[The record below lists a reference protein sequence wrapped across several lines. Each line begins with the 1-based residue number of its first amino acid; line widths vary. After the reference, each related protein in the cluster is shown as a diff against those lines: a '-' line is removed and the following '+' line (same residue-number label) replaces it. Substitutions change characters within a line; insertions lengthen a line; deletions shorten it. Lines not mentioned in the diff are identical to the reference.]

1 MTFHRIVARVA
12 IFAAVLLASGAS
24 AAANADDG
32 SDLTVYALTFG
43 PGEHP
48 FLKFGHNAI
57 LVQPKEG
64 TGWVFNF
71 GTFDF
76 ADPDLLLK
84 FLRGRFSYWL
94 SVGGAEAT
102 LEAYRA
108 EDRTVLSQ
116 ELDLTPAQ
124 KSALWQALRENARPE
139 NRAYLY
145 DYFFDN
151 CSTRVRDAIDRVIGG
166 RIREAGRA
174 PAELTLRAHA
184 LRSVADYLPEYLG
197 LYLGLARATDV
208 PIDRWTESFLPDRLA
223 ALLRTVRLPDSAGAG
238 ERPLVHSER
247 VIYQSTRPPKP
258 IRPPQW
264 AVYFFVVG
272 VVVGALL
279 LFLGRTA
286 RRISALRVA
295 FGVLTSLFGMV
306 AGLLG
311 LILIFFWAFTN
322 HKVAYANANIM
333 QLAPWLLVLSVY
345 GIGVA
350 SGSPK
355 AVRRAAW
362 LVLSAVFLSASG
374 IVAKALPGLNQDN
387 WPFILAC
394 LPIWTGLWLGLRSV
408 HQAVRGRAS

>member
-1 MTFHRIVARVA
+1 
-12 IFAAVLLASGAS
+12 
-24 AAANADDG
+24 
-32 SDLTVYALTFG
+32 
-43 PGEHP
+43 
-48 FLKFGHNAI
+48 
-57 LVQPKEG
+57 
-64 TGWVFNF
+64 
-71 GTFDF
+71 
-76 ADPDLLLK
+76 
-84 FLRGRFSYWL
+84 
-94 SVGGAEAT
+94 
-102 LEAYRA
+102 
-108 EDRTVLSQ
+108 
-116 ELDLTPAQ
+116 
-124 KSALWQALRENARPE
+124 
-139 NRAYLY
+139 
-145 DYFFDN
+145 
-151 CSTRVRDAIDRVIGG
+151 
-166 RIREAGRA
+166 
-174 PAELTLRAHA
+174 
-184 LRSVADYLPEYLG
+184 
-197 LYLGLARATDV
+197 
-208 PIDRWTESFLPDRLA
+208 
-223 ALLRTVRLPDSAGAG
+223 
-238 ERPLVHSER
+238 